1 MFSIVSRGLRWNDI
15 RRPAAG
21 PDNRKFLL
29 VRLDRRENKRGRRV
43 RGGTAK
49 GARNCL
55 GVVLA
60 RSDTRQDAGY
70 YLRDGSSVAQRH
82 VFNPTLRTNAVQMPC
97 QEMRDLM
104 PIRQTGVRFR
114 SDEYC
119 FRGGQIGQ
127 KLGECRQSSAINS
140 ARRAGVNRTNQ
151 ALTRLLDHPGK
162 FDCQLVKVGRDPPNA
177 VTSESM
183 DVRRGW
189 ACYSQHVQNIDE
201 QLAVSIS

>member
-1 MFSIVSRGLRWNDI
+1 MERY
-15 RRPAAG
+15 PAASRWAGQQKIFLSGSIAGRTSGVGGFAAARRRARETASVLCLPAPTRARTRDTICAMG
-21 PDNRKFLL
+21 P
-29 VRLDRRENKRGRRV
+29 
-43 RGGTAK
+43 
-49 GARNCL
+49 
-55 GVVLA
+55 
-60 RSDTRQDAGY
+60 RSP
-70 YLRDGSSVAQRH
+70 QRH

-140 ARRAGVNRTNQ
+140 ARLAGVNRTNQ

-177 VTSESM
+177 VTSEGM

-201 QLAVSIS
+201 QLAVGLS